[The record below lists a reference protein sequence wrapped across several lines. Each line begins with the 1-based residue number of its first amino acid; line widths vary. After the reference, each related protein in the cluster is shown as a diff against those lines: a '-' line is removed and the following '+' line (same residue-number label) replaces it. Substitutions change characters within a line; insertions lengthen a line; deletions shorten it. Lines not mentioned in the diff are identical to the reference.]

1 MNYYQNKILSLKEIF
16 GKDDV
21 ILFDNKLVVSGQ
33 EFPIVNDVIILLKP
47 EKYSNFVKQS
57 ISSSAGNRGQIKDFA
72 QDIQYSFGEEWKE
85 YKDILPEHHKEF
97 EEYFDLVDIQKFFS
111 KRVCDLGCGSG
122 RWSFFLS
129 DKCKEMVL
137 VDFSDAIFVA
147 RNNLKNSNN
156 CLFFM
161 CDIKDIPFKN
171 DFTDFLFCLGVL
183 HHLPTDCLNEVRNLK
198 RFSPELL
205 IYLYYALDNRPGYYK
220 ILLKLV
226 TGIRLVLSRVQN
238 KLFRRLFSHL
248 GVYLIYYPLILIGS
262 IFQIF
267 NKGKFIPLYE
277 AYKDKTFKRIEQ
289 DVYDRFFTGIEQR
302 VSRKEILSL
311 SDTFSTTT
319 VSDNNPYWHFV
330 VKR

>member
-16 GKDDV
+16 GKDDI
-21 ILFDNKLVVSGQ
+21 ILFDNKLMVGDQ
-33 EFPIVNDVIILLKP
+33 EFPIVNDVIILLQP
-47 EKYSNFVKQS
+47 EKYSNFVKQL
-57 ISSSAGNRGQIKDFA
+57 ILSSTGNKGEIKDFA

-85 YKDILPEHHKEF
+85 YKEILPEHSKEF
-97 EEYFDLVDIQKFFS
+97 EEYFDLVDIRKFSS

-122 RWSFFLS
+122 RWSSFLS

-147 RNNLKNSNN
+147 RNNLKNSDN

-161 CDIKDIPFKN
+161 CDIKDMRFKN
-171 DFTDFLFCLGVL
+171 DFADFLFCLGVL
-183 HHLPTDCLNEVRNLK
+183 HHLPTNCLDEVRNLK
-198 RFSPELL
+198 RFSSELL
-205 IYLYYALDNRPGYYK
+205 IYLYYALDNRPGYYQ

-226 TGIRLVLSRVQN
+226 TGLRLVLSRVQN
-238 KLFRRLFSHL
+238 KFFRGLFSHL
-248 GVYLIYYPLILIGS
+248 GVYLIYYPLILIGG

-267 NKGKFIPLYE
+267 NKGKLIPLYE

-311 SDTFSTTT
+311 IDTFSTVV
-319 VSDNNPYWHFV
+319 VSDNKPYWHFIA
-330 VKR
+330 KR